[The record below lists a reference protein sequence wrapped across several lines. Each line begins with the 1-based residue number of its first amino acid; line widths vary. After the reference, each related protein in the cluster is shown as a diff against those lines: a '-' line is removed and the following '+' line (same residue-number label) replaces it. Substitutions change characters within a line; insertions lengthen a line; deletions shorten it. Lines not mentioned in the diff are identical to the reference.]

1 MNTRCE
7 MNFFSKLIFYCFM
20 DKLKTRQEVA
30 NELGIS
36 AKTLNRRIK
45 DATLTISSG
54 LLTIKEQKMILALFS
69 EVSALAN

>member
-1 MNTRCE
+1 
-7 MNFFSKLIFYCFM
+7 M

-45 DATLTISSG
+45 DVTLSISSG

-69 EVSALAN
+69 EVSVMTN